1 MTESQI
7 LMRWNNIPIACINV
21 NYKTKI
27 TRKISQNPKIR
38 WYGYSG
44 EEWLAAFR
52 NKEEEEQRTYLNNIE
67 AAMQM
72 AQRRR
77 RKEYENNRVVQKLLF
92 GICRAAQ
99 I

>member
-7 LMRWNNIPIACINV
+7 LMRWNNISISRINE

-27 TRKISQNPKIR
+27 IKKISQNPKIR

-44 EEWLAAFR
+44 EEWLAAFK

-72 AQRRR
+72 AQKRR
-77 RKEYENNRVVQKLLF
+77 RKEYENNRAVYRLLM
-92 GICRAAQ
+92 GICRAANL
-99 I
+99 